1 MIAAHYVNL
10 AYMTD
15 TQLPSSDNWIE
26 SQSLYKRWR
35 GQADVRLVS
44 LNCHRD
50 SRHKTLE
57 FDSTSRSGTL
67 VQATTT

>member
-26 SQSLYKRWR
+26 FAIPL
-35 GQADVRLVS
+35 
-44 LNCHRD
+44 
-50 SRHKTLE
+50 
-57 FDSTSRSGTL
+57 
-67 VQATTT
+67 